1 MSYKNQLKELSFIVN
16 DGLTN
21 YIKIHDYIH
30 DESETLISAVKN
42 FFGFGVS
49 MDVLLK
55 KAETLIPVWASISDR
70 INDFKKSAYP
80 NLSDD
85 EKYYFE
91 TLISYVNAVQKTIAS
106 LVERQKFMEEGTNR
120 FFNWLMSWKA
130 FQEKRKVYQASVEE
144 YCIIGQ
150 KLNDAKHIVLIDC
163 SG

>member
-1 MSYKNQLKELSFIVN
+1 
-16 DGLTN
+16 
-21 YIKIHDYIH
+21 
-30 DESETLISAVKN
+30 
-42 FFGFGVS
+42 

-55 KAETLIPVWASISDR
+55 KAETLIPVWASINDR

-150 KLNDAKHIVLIDC
+150 KLNDAKHIVFN
-163 SG
+163 